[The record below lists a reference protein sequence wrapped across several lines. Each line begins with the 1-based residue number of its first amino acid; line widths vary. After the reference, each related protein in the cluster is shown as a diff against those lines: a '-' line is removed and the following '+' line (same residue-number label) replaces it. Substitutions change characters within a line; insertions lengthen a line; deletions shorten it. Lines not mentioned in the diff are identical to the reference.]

1 MHAAAAYHGPY
12 TRPPNEHA
20 TEHILTSSGTHTLG
34 LRVRNEV
41 PRSAAWRY
49 LAVDVIPR
57 QRGME
62 GKTRI
67 DISPPREPP
76 W

>member
-1 MHAAAAYHGPY
+1 MHPAAAYQGPC

-20 TEHILTSSGTHTLG
+20 TEHFLTSSGTHTLG
-34 LRVRNEV
+34 TRARDED
-41 PRSAAWRY
+41 PRPAVWRY
-49 LAVDVIPR
+49 LAVDLTPR
-57 QRGME
+57 RLRME
-62 GKTRI
+62 GKTLI